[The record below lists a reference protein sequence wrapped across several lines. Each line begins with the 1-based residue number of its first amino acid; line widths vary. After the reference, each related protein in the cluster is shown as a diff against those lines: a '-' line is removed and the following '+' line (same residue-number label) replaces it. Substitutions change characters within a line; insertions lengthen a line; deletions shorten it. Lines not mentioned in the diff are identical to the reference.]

1 MSQENVEI
9 VRRSFEAWNARD
21 FDALRDAYDPG
32 VIIARTLEGWPDGG
46 EPTVGRDA
54 VMRVFG
60 QLRDP
65 WDSDVMEILDVID
78 AGDRVVVTYVWH
90 GRGHGPDMDM
100 EQTAIFTVRT
110 GRIFLM
116 EFFWYQ
122 AEAVQAMGLGE

>member
-21 FDALRDAYDPG
+21 LDALRDDYDPG

-60 QLRDP
+60 QLREP
-65 WDSDVMEILDVID
+65 WDSDVMEILDLID
-78 AGDRVVVTYVWH
+78 AGDRVVVTYIWH

-100 EQTAIFTVRT
+100 EQTAIFTVRND
-110 GRIFLM
+110 RIFLL
-116 EFFWYQ
+116 EFSWGK
-122 AEAVQAMGLGE
+122 AEAVQALGLAE